1 MNCRLIVLCLA
12 FDLATIASAQN
23 PPKKDVAK
31 APPPAVIDETTAYLL
46 PVDEKLKIR
55 DLQLE
60 YSELEAQNQK
70 LLVQVE
76 QNKQRQHDVADAI
89 RTIAYQFAQAKQIDL
104 KVWEIDAKE
113 LKFVKKKATK

>member
-12 FDLATIASAQN
+12 FDLVAIASAQN
-23 PPKKDVAK
+23 SPKKDVVK